1 MAHSARL
8 WPRGPYTYPVAD
20 TSEGC
25 GLASSDWL
33 KFAGVPLLI
42 GLVVCMR
49 TAQEWHP
56 VENAFLEPLEREID
70 HRCDIQG
77 NERR

>member
-1 MAHSARL
+1 MLA
-8 WPRGPYTYPVAD
+8 
-20 TSEGC
+20 EGC
-25 GLASSDWL
+25 GLASSDGL

-56 VENAFLEPLEREID
+56 VENAFLDSLEREID

-77 NERR
+77 NELGDDKAADDDQTKRAPR